1 MGPLQEP
8 RDALEIFTV
17 RMPMLFDSML
27 TDPSLLLCVR
37 RLLDTKREDVNRMP
51 VLMDVSRG
59 FAETL
64 ISFLV
69 REKLDSLKVWPTGL
83 ECPQCPLCLIVV
95 VSTFMTGNPTLSPI
109 LHGVALVLGRSYC
122 EAYEALVVAAG
133 TGLRSIQSMY
143 LYDNFMR
150 RFASEF

>member
-69 REKLDSLKVWPTGL
+69 RKKLDSLKVWPTGL
-83 ECPQCPLCLIVV
+83 ESQCPLCLIVV
-95 VSTFMTGNPTLSPI
+95 VSTFMTGNLTRSLLSCM
-109 LHGVALVLGRSYC
+109 GLVWSW
-122 EAYEALVVAAG
+122 VVH
-133 TGLRSIQSMY
+133 TVRRMKLLLWLRE
-143 LYDNFMR
+143 LD
-150 RFASEF
+150 